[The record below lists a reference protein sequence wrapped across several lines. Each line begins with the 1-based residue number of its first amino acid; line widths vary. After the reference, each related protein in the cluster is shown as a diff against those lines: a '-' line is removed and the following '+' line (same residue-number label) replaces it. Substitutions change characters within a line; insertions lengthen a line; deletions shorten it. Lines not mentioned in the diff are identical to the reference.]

1 MHSNQENDRVAPKT
15 VFVVQAFE
23 MHRKRLVPTTKE
35 EARNEERARQMAERV
50 AARKAGAAILALT
63 IEAET
68 GEMTS
73 GRVLA
78 RYGEV
83 PDDLEQLLE
92 S

>member
-1 MHSNQENDRVAPKT
+1 MRSNQESRVASKT

-23 MHRKRLVPTTKE
+23 MYRKRLIPTTKE
-35 EARNEERARQMAERV
+35 EARNEERARHMAERV
-50 AARKAGAAILALT
+50 AARKAGAAILILT
-63 IEAET
+63 IETET
-68 GEMTS
+68 GEMTG

-83 PDDLEQLLE
+83 PDDLDQLLE